1 MAIQLPG
8 AGKRRERRA
17 RSWDAIADNSGRLR
31 EIYATMIASFH
42 HMPVP
47 QYRQDRIIGRY
58 QEVCLAEKRARDMAT
73 RVRSGLG

>member
-17 RSWDAIADNSGRLR
+17 RSWDTIADNSGRLR
-31 EIYATMIASFH
+31 EIYSTMIASFR

-47 QYRQDRIIGRY
+47 QDRQDRIIARY
-58 QEVCLAEKRARDMAT
+58 NEVCLAEKSARDRAT
-73 RVRSGLG
+73 RVRRGLE